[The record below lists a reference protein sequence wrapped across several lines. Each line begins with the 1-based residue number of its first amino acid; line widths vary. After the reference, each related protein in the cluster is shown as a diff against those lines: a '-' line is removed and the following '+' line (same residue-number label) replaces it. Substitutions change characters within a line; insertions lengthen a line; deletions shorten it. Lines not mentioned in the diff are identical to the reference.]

1 MAGASPR
8 ARKTITPHAG
18 ALPSAFS
25 SPAALPASVHSGGRG
40 GAPFDF
46 GALESVLSKD

>member
-1 MAGASPR
+1 MM
-8 ARKTITPHAG
+8 PHAG

-25 SPAALPASVHSGGRG
+25 SPAALPAAANSGGKG

-46 GALESVLSKD
+46 GALESALSKP